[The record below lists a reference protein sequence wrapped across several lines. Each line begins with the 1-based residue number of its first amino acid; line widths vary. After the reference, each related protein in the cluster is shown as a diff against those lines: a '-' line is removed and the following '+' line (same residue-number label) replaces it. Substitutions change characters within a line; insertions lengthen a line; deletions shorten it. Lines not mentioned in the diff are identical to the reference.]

1 MRMTEGQR
9 NAAVAIKSF
18 ASLDWLIGV
27 NASCAKAKKPRK
39 FG

>member
-1 MRMTEGQR
+1 MRMTESQR

-27 NASCAKAKKPRK
+27 NAVLRQS
-39 FG
+39 